1 MKNKTLN
8 SIIFI
13 TITIG
18 LLIFLNFYMLPLT
31 NNLFDSYDG
40 GSVAVANYNTLIIKY
55 LLYIVIFIIIQIF
68 NIIVFSKKSN
78 LLYSVKYPLN
88 SICFLNIIIVL
99 CFYILSP
106 MFIWIIALFGAIP
119 ILIIFIISLVI
130 GIVKDTKNNKHKDL
144 L

>member
-31 NNLFDSYDG
+31 NNLFESYDG

-55 LLYIVIFIIIQIF
+55 LLYLALFIIIEIV

-78 LLYSVKYPLN
+78 LLYSVKYPLY
-88 SICFLNIIIVL
+88 SIYFLNIIIVL

-106 MFIWIIALFGAIP
+106 MFMWIIALFGAIP
-119 ILIIFIISLVI
+119 ILIIIIISLVI